1 MKVKNLGGKEEMD
14 KRYKD
19 LKVITGNSNPELA
32 KEICE
37 YIGIDLVKS
46 DVRTF
51 SDGEITLSL
60 NESVRGADI
69 FIIQPTSSPVNDNLM
84 ELLIMIDAA
93 RRASARRITAVLP
106 YYGYARQDR
115 KVKAREPITAK
126 LVANLVVQ
134 AGARRVLGMDLHASQ
149 IQGFFDVPFD
159 HLLAAPILADYF
171 KNKDLENTI
180 VVSPDMGGVTR
191 ARGFAQRLG
200 IPLAIVDK
208 RRPMPNVCEVMNLIG
223 DVEGKNVI
231 MIDDIIDTAGTIVG
245 AAEALKDRG
254 AMDMYICC
262 THPVLSGPAIERIQN
277 SCIKEMVTTNTI
289 KLPETKKIEKIKV
302 LSVAP
307 LIGEAI
313 MRIHEDLSV
322 SKLFD

>member
-1 MKVKNLGGKEEMD
+1 MEKRFKNLKI
-14 KRYKD
+14 
-19 LKVITGNSNPELA
+19 ITGNSNPELA
-32 KEICE
+32 KEICD
-37 YIGIDLVKS
+37 YIGIDLGKSEVK
-46 DVRTF
+46 TF
-51 SDGEITLSL
+51 SDGEISLSL
-60 NESVRGADI
+60 TESVRGADI

-115 KVKAREPITAK
+115 KIKAREPITAK

-171 KNKDLENTI
+171 KNMDLENTV

-191 ARGFAQRLG
+191 ARGLAERLEV
-200 IPLAIVDK
+200 PLAIIDK
-208 RRPMPNVCEVMNLIG
+208 RRPMPNVCEIMNLIG
-223 DVEGKNVI
+223 DVKDKSVI

-245 AAEALKDRG
+245 AAEALKERG
-254 AMDMYICC
+254 AKDMYICC

-277 SCIKEMVTTNTI
+277 SCIKEMITTNTI
-289 KLPETKKIEKIKV
+289 KLPAEKHIDKIKV

>member
-1 MKVKNLGGKEEMD
+1 MEKRFKNLKI
-14 KRYKD
+14 
-19 LKVITGNSNPELA
+19 ITGNSNPELA
-32 KEICE
+32 KEICD
-37 YIGIDLVKS
+37 YIGIDLGKSEVK
-46 DVRTF
+46 TF
-51 SDGEITLSL
+51 SDGEISLSL
-60 NESVRGADI
+60 TESVRGADI

-171 KNKDLENTI
+171 KNMDLENTV

-191 ARGFAQRLG
+191 ARGLAERLG
-200 IPLAIVDK
+200 VPLAIIDK
-208 RRPMPNVCEVMNLIG
+208 RRPMPNVCEIMNLIG
-223 DVEGKNVI
+223 DVKDKNVI

-245 AAEALKDRG
+245 AAEALKERG
-254 AMDMYICC
+254 AKDMYICC

-277 SCIKEMVTTNTI
+277 SCIKEMITTNTI
-289 KLPETKKIEKIKV
+289 KLPAEKHIDKIKV
-302 LSVAP
+302 ISVAP

>member
-1 MKVKNLGGKEEMD
+1 ME
-14 KRYKD
+14 KRFKD
-19 LKVITGNSNPELA
+19 LKIISGNSNPELA
-32 KEICE
+32 REICD
-37 YIGIDLVKS
+37 YIGIDLGKS
-46 DVRTF
+46 RVSTF

-60 NESVRGADI
+60 DESVRGADI
-69 FIIQPTSSPVNDNLM
+69 FIVQPTSTPVNDNLM

-159 HLLAAPILADYF
+159 HLLAVPILADYF
-171 KNKDLENTI
+171 KNMDLENTI

-191 ARGFAQRLG
+191 ARGFAERLG
-200 IPLAIVDK
+200 VPLAIVDK

-223 DVEGKNVI
+223 DVEGKNII
-231 MIDDIIDTAGTIVG
+231 MIIRKWAV
-245 AAEALKDRG
+245 
-254 AMDMYICC
+254 
-262 THPVLSGPAIERIQN
+262 
-277 SCIKEMVTTNTI
+277 
-289 KLPETKKIEKIKV
+289 
-302 LSVAP
+302 
-307 LIGEAI
+307 
-313 MRIHEDLSV
+313 V
-322 SKLFD
+322 SDSPFVV

>member
-1 MKVKNLGGKEEMD
+1 MEKRFKNLKI
-14 KRYKD
+14 
-19 LKVITGNSNPELA
+19 ITGNSNPELA

-37 YIGIDLVKS
+37 YIGIDLGKSEVK
-46 DVRTF
+46 TF

-60 NESVRGADI
+60 NESVRGTDV

-171 KNKDLENTI
+171 KNMDLENTV

-191 ARGFAQRLG
+191 ARGLAERLG
-200 IPLAIVDK
+200 VPLAIIDK
-208 RRPMPNVCEVMNLIG
+208 RRPMPNVCEIMNLIG
-223 DVEGKNVI
+223 DVKDKNVI

-245 AAEALKDRG
+245 AAEALKERG
-254 AMDMYICC
+254 AKDMYICC

-277 SCIKEMVTTNTI
+277 SSIKEMITTNTI
-289 KLPETKKIEKIKV
+289 KLPPEKNIDKIKT

>member
-1 MKVKNLGGKEEMD
+1 
-14 KRYKD
+14 
-19 LKVITGNSNPELA
+19 
-32 KEICE
+32 
-37 YIGIDLVKS
+37 
-46 DVRTF
+46 
-51 SDGEITLSL
+51 
-60 NESVRGADI
+60 
-69 FIIQPTSSPVNDNLM
+69 
-84 ELLIMIDAA
+84 
-93 RRASARRITAVLP
+93 
-106 YYGYARQDR
+106 
-115 KVKAREPITAK
+115 
-126 LVANLVVQ
+126 
-134 AGARRVLGMDLHASQ
+134 
-149 IQGFFDVPFD
+149 
-159 HLLAAPILADYF
+159 
-171 KNKDLENTI
+171 
-180 VVSPDMGGVTR
+180 MGGVTR

>member
-1 MKVKNLGGKEEMD
+1 MEKRFKNLKI
-14 KRYKD
+14 
-19 LKVITGNSNPELA
+19 ITGNSNPELA
-32 KEICE
+32 KEICD
-37 YIGIDLVKS
+37 YIGIDLGKSEVK
-46 DVRTF
+46 TF
-51 SDGEITLSL
+51 SDGEISLSL
-60 NESVRGADI
+60 TESVRGADI

-171 KNKDLENTI
+171 KNMDLENTV

-191 ARGFAQRLG
+191 ARGLAERLG
-200 IPLAIVDK
+200 VPLAIIDK
-208 RRPMPNVCEVMNLIG
+208 RRPMPNVCEIMNLIG
-223 DVEGKNVI
+223 DVKDKNVI

-245 AAEALKDRG
+245 AAEALKERG
-254 AMDMYICC
+254 AKDMYICC

-277 SCIKEMVTTNTI
+277 SCIKEMITTNTI
-289 KLPETKKIEKIKV
+289 KLPTEKHIDKIKI

>member
-1 MKVKNLGGKEEMD
+1 MEKRFKNLKI
-14 KRYKD
+14 
-19 LKVITGNSNPELA
+19 ITGNSNPELA
-32 KEICE
+32 KEICD
-37 YIGIDLVKS
+37 YIGIDLGKSEVK
-46 DVRTF
+46 TF
-51 SDGEITLSL
+51 SDGEISLSL
-60 NESVRGADI
+60 TESVRGADI

-171 KNKDLENTI
+171 KNMDLENTV

-191 ARGFAQRLG
+191 ARGLAERLG
-200 IPLAIVDK
+200 VPLAIIDK
-208 RRPMPNVCEVMNLIG
+208 RRPMPNVCEIMNLIG
-223 DVEGKNVI
+223 DVKDKNVI

-245 AAEALKDRG
+245 AAEALKERG
-254 AMDMYICC
+254 AKDMYICC

-277 SCIKEMVTTNTI
+277 SCIKEMITTNTI
-289 KLPETKKIEKIKV
+289 KLSAEKHIDKIKV

>member
-1 MKVKNLGGKEEMD
+1 MEKRFKNLKI
-14 KRYKD
+14 
-19 LKVITGNSNPELA
+19 ITGNSNPELA
-32 KEICE
+32 KEICD
-37 YIGIDLVKS
+37 YIGIDLGKSEVK
-46 DVRTF
+46 TF
-51 SDGEITLSL
+51 SDGEISLSL
-60 NESVRGADI
+60 TESVRGADI

-171 KNKDLENTI
+171 KNMDLENTV

-191 ARGFAQRLG
+191 ARGLAERLG
-200 IPLAIVDK
+200 VPLAIIDK
-208 RRPMPNVCEVMNLIG
+208 RRPMPNVCEIMNLIG
-223 DVEGKNVI
+223 DVKDKNVI

-245 AAEALKDRG
+245 AAEALKERG
-254 AMDMYICC
+254 AKDMYICC

-277 SCIKEMVTTNTI
+277 SCIKEMITTNTI
-289 KLPETKKIEKIKV
+289 KLPTEKHIDKIKV
-302 LSVAP
+302 ISVAP

>member
-1 MKVKNLGGKEEMD
+1 MD
-14 KRYKD
+14 KRFKN
-19 LKVITGNSNPELA
+19 LKIITGNSNPELA

-37 YIGIDLVKS
+37 YIGIDLGQSEVK
-46 DVRTF
+46 TF
-51 SDGEITLSL
+51 SDGEIHLSL

-69 FIIQPTSSPVNDNLM
+69 YIVQPTSSPVNDNLM

-134 AGARRVLGMDLHASQ
+134 AGARRVLAMDLHASQ

-159 HLLAAPILADYF
+159 HLLAVPILADYF
-171 KNKDLENTI
+171 KNMDLENTV

-191 ARGFAQRLG
+191 ARGLAERLG
-200 IPLAIVDK
+200 VPLAIIDK
-208 RRPMPNVCEVMNLIG
+208 RRPMPNVCEIMNLIG
-223 DVEGKNVI
+223 EVKDKNVI
-231 MIDDIIDTAGTIVG
+231 MIDDIIDTAGTIVS
-245 AAEALKDRG
+245 AAEALKEKG
-254 AMDMYICC
+254 AQDIYICC
-262 THPVLSGPAIERIQN
+262 SHPVLSGPAIERLQN
-277 SCIKEMVTTNTI
+277 SCIKEMITTNTI
-289 KLPETKKIEKIKV
+289 KLPQEKMIDKIKV

-307 LIGEAI
+307 LFGEAI

>member
-1 MKVKNLGGKEEMD
+1 MEKRFKNLKI
-14 KRYKD
+14 
-19 LKVITGNSNPELA
+19 ITGNSNPELA
-32 KEICE
+32 KEICD
-37 YIGIDLVKS
+37 YIGIDLGKTEVK
-46 DVRTF
+46 TF
-51 SDGEITLSL
+51 SDGEISLSL
-60 NESVRGADI
+60 TESVRGADI

-171 KNKDLENTI
+171 KNMDLENTV

-191 ARGFAQRLG
+191 ARGLAERLG
-200 IPLAIVDK
+200 VPLAIVDK
-208 RRPMPNVCEVMNLIG
+208 RRPMPNVCEIMNLIG
-223 DVEGKNVI
+223 DVKGKNVI

-245 AAEALKDRG
+245 AAEALKERG
-254 AMDMYICC
+254 AKDMYICC

-277 SCIKEMVTTNTI
+277 SCIKEMITTNTI
-289 KLPETKKIEKIKV
+289 KLPEEKHIDKIKV

>member
-1 MKVKNLGGKEEMD
+1 MD
-14 KRYKD
+14 KRFKD
-19 LKVITGNSNPELA
+19 LKVITGNANPELA

-46 DVRTF
+46 DVRNF

-134 AGARRVLGMDLHASQ
+134 AGARRVLGMDLHASL

-254 AMDMYICC
+254 AKDMYICC

-289 KLPETKKIEKIKV
+289 KLPDSKKIDKIKV